1 MLRHIYD
8 QTHPYV
14 DNDQEN
20 PAPKR
25 RKQVK
30 GNNENSRQLNEGKSN
45 LHNVQTSIESKR
57 SKQLEGD
64 SSEYIANNVQPVEGN
79 SNRDGPRTSRMIN
92 SNEDSA
98 RTSGRGRKKIAKKEN
113 TSQVQKQTSS
123 AELQTREREERPSDG
138 AEDSSGSEE
147 SIGYVSISFSKL
159 IDFFVP

>member
-45 LHNVQTSIESKR
+45 LTSIESKR

-64 SSEYIANNVQPVEGN
+64 SSEYNVNTVPPVEGN

-92 SNEDSA
+92 SDEDSA
-98 RTSGRGRKKIAKKEN
+98 RTSGRGRKKIAKKDN

-138 AEDSSGSEE
+138 AEDSSGTEE
-147 SIGYVSISFSKL
+147 SIGYVSVSFSKL
-159 IDFFVP
+159 IDFLFHRN

>member
-20 PAPKR
+20 PTPKR

-30 GNNENSRQLNEGKSN
+30 GNNENSRQLNE
-45 LHNVQTSIESKR
+45 LTSIESKR

-64 SSEYIANNVQPVEGN
+64 SSEYNVNTVPAVEGN
-79 SNRDGPRTSRMIN
+79 SNRDGPRTSIMIN

>member
-45 LHNVQTSIESKR
+45 LTSIESKR

-64 SSEYIANNVQPVEGN
+64 SSEYNVNTVPPVEGN
-79 SNRDGPRTSRMIN
+79 SNRDGPGTSRMIN
-92 SNEDSA
+92 SDEDSA
-98 RTSGRGRKKIAKKEN
+98 RTSGRGRKKIAKKDN

-159 IDFFVP
+159 IDFLFHRN